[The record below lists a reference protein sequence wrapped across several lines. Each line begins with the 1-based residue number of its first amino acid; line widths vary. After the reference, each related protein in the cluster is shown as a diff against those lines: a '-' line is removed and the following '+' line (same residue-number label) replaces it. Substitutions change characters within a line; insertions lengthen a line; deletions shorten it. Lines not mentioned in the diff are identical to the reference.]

1 MMITEVYEAFKDAGV
16 SEDKARLAAK
26 AITSESLATKGDI
39 IRIEKELSI
48 IKWMLG
54 IVIAAVILP
63 LIRDFLF

>member
-1 MMITEVYEAFKDAGV
+1 MITEVYEAFKDAGV
-16 SEDKARLAAK
+16 SEDKARLAAE

-39 IRIEKELSI
+39 VRIEKELSI